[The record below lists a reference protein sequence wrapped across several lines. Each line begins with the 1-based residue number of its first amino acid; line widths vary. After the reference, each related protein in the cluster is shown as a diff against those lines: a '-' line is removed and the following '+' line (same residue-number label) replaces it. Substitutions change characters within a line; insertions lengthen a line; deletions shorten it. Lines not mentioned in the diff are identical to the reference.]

1 MRIARQ
7 QWRCLM
13 VCVSRT
19 NVDVVTRSYSK
30 LELIRNAGR
39 KPFASSRFKR
49 IQKQTQQIQEETH
62 PLEFA
67 GRVSLT
73 REMIS
78 SPETEDERAVGD
90 QALPPTAEPHKFPE
104 PTIIIEPIDQS
115 RAISH
120 PTQSIPHPNRAIHRP
135 SQSIY
140 RPNRAILRPNRIAR
154 TIQRRRFIA
163 RRYGHDRNRSRR

>member
-78 SPETEDERAVGD
+78 SAANASSSTSAPSAIKRFR
-90 QALPPTAEPHKFPE
+90 LRLNPTNSPSRRLSSSRSIRFHVIPCQNGKTAPKPSHLASN
-104 PTIIIEPIDQS
+104 PIHP
-115 RAISH
+115 APKPSH
-120 PTQSIPHPNRAIHRP
+120 PSPKPIHLSTKPSHPAPKSNR
-135 SQSIY
+135 
-140 RPNRAILRPNRIAR
+140 
-154 TIQRRRFIA
+154 
-163 RRYGHDRNRSRR
+163 